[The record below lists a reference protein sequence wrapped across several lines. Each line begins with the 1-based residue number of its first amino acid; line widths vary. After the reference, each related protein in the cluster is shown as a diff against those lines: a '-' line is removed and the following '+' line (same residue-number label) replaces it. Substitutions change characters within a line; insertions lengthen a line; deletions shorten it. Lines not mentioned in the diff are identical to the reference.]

1 MNQPTTQKLRQILSL
16 DHVHI
21 VIRSLDH
28 VHIDSHLEYA
38 KAKTVSECSVI
49 LSEMDY
55 ANRLSETDEKFLP
68 IDLDRS
74 DNRCSYSIIGGSYP
88 TENCDVDR
96 FWLFAE
102 LLSYTKTYCNF
113 TLYVPHDQY
122 QNSQDVSGD
131 VCRVLSVPKSDTQLV
146 SFNQGVILNPEK
158 VPKPVGRLGARLN
171 DFMWDIFNNGCIS
184 HSLTDFKDSLR
195 EHENIHSN
203 NDMPSAGEIEII
215 TNLDHTNEMRMNKQ
229 DSESLADET
238 VQKMCSYID
247 THDSDKSKINHVE
260 RTPDGRGVRV
270 TPTCGL
276 ETDNKFISVKDS
288 SVTDEQT
295 DNSELTRRTE
305 TTTVKEGF
313 DVEYPVVT
321 CDLCEMDTDTDSV
334 DQYTF
339 DDQEFAICTDC
350 YAPDDSQKSL
360 NTHRNSEPIK
370 RSDTTTVK
378 EGFDIEYT
386 VAHCQLCDTDTD
398 PDNVNQYEFDYKEF
412 GICTDC
418 YNPSQSEPKSESRLD
433 AINAISEHCRIRQSN
448 SDESFDATDAESG
461 MQLWWGGQP
470 IDNQL
475 YNTVFKFVR
484 YAMLLVGGAM
494 MLDAF
499 FI

>member
-1 MNQPTTQKLRQILSL
+1 MNQLTTEQLRQILSL
-16 DHVHI
+16 N
-21 VIRSLDH
+21 H

-38 KAKTVSECSVI
+38 KPKTVSECSVI
-49 LSEMDY
+49 LSEMKFVNQMSKIDEVSLPRDFDY
-55 ANRLSETDEKFLP
+55 NDYG
-68 IDLDRS
+68 
-74 DNRCSYSIIGGSYP
+74 CSHSIIGGSYP
-88 TENCDVDR
+88 TEDCDVDR

-102 LLSYTKTYCNF
+102 LLSNNYTHCNF
-113 TLYVPHDQY
+113 TLYVPRDQ
-122 QNSQDVSGD
+122 QHHSQDISGD
-131 VCRVLSVPKSDTQLV
+131 VCRVLSVPNSDTQLV
-146 SFNQGVILNPEK
+146 SFKQREILNPEK
-158 VPKPVGRLGARLN
+158 VLKPVGQLGVRLN
-171 DFMWDIFNNGCIS
+171 DFVLDLFNNGSIS
-184 HSLTDFKDSLR
+184 HSLTDFKDFLR

-215 TNLDHTNEMRMNKQ
+215 TNLDHTNEMKLNKQ
-229 DSESLADET
+229 DSDSLEDET

-247 THDSDKSKINHVE
+247 THDTDKSKINHVE
-260 RTPDGRGVRV
+260 QTPDGPVIYV

-334 DQYTF
+334 NEYTF

-350 YAPDDSQKSL
+350 YAPDHSDKSL

-378 EGFDIEYT
+378 EGFDIVYT

-398 PDNVNQYEFDYKEF
+398 PENVNQYTFDYKTF

-418 YNPSQSEPKSESRLD
+418 YNPSESASESESRSE
-433 AINAISEHCRIRQSN
+433 AVNAVSEHCRIRQTN
-448 SDESFDATDAESG
+448 RDESFDATDSESG

-470 IDNQL
+470 IDIGL
-475 YNTVFKFVR
+475 YNTPLIPFAYIILFLGVL
-484 YAMLLVGGAM
+484 AMLL
-494 MLDAF
+494 DT
-499 FI
+499 FII

>member
-1 MNQPTTQKLRQILSL
+1 MNQLTTEQLRQIASL
-16 DHVHI
+16 N
-21 VIRSLDH
+21 H

-49 LSEMDY
+49 LSEMKFVNQMSKIDEVSLPRDFDY
-55 ANRLSETDEKFLP
+55 NDYG
-68 IDLDRS
+68 
-74 DNRCSYSIIGGSYP
+74 CSHSIIGGSYP
-88 TENCDVDR
+88 TEDCDVDR

-102 LLSYTKTYCNF
+102 LLSNNYTHCNF
-113 TLYVPHDQY
+113 TLYVPHDQHH
-122 QNSQDVSGD
+122 QSQDISGD
-131 VCRVLSVPKSDTQLV
+131 VCRVLSVPDSDTQLV
-146 SFNQGVILNPEK
+146 SFKQREILNPDK

-171 DFMWDIFNNGCIS
+171 YFVSDLFNNGSIR
-184 HSLTDFKDSLR
+184 HSLTEFKDFLR

-215 TNLDHTNEMRMNKQ
+215 TNLNDTNQMKISQQENK
-229 DSESLADET
+229 SLAEVAHEDET
-238 VQKMCSYID
+238 VQDLWNDFD
-247 THDSDKSKINHVE
+247 THDSDKSKIKHIE
-260 RTPDGRGVRV
+260 RTPDGRGISV
-270 TPTCGL
+270 TATCGL

-334 DQYTF
+334 NEYTF

-350 YAPDDSQKSL
+350 YASDHSDKSL

-378 EGFDIEYT
+378 EGFDIRYT

-398 PDNVNQYEFDYKEF
+398 PDNVNQYTFDYKEF

-418 YNPSQSEPKSESRLD
+418 YSPSQSEPKSELRSS

-448 SDESFDATDAESG
+448 KDESFDATDAESG
-461 MQLWWGGQP
+461 MQLPGGQP
-470 IDNQL
+470 ISNES
-475 YNTVFKFVR
+475 YNTPFILLGYIMLFLGVL
-484 YAMLLVGGAM
+484 AMLL
-494 MLDAF
+494 DTF